1 MVRRAVYDGC
11 PSVSPPLLLRAFPAI
26 FLGERSA
33 RSGHVHQAAVDGFL
47 ATFEATRPAYGAAT
61 WIEVSGAFRSWGVR
75 KEPRVGYSIGLNWD
89 DDGAGLQRDDETIIQ
104 SKMTF
109 HLIVGIW
116 QNSEGSIF
124 SETVRLAENEAKS
137 LSSISRDLLVNPPW
151 MNVRDDRQGLG
162 MYLPD
167 ILLCGGS
174 PFSHPSLTT
183 AAAPHVLLRSDKLG
197 TLSSE

>member
-124 SETVRLAENEAKS
+124 SETVRLAEAKS
-137 LSSISRDLLVNPPW
+137 LSRISRDLLVNPPW
-151 MNVRDDRQGLG
+151 MNVARRSPRAWHVSSGYSALWRVTVLTSFTDDCR
-162 MYLPD
+162 
-167 ILLCGGS
+167 C
-174 PFSHPSLTT
+174 PSC
-183 AAAPHVLLRSDKLG
+183 PPSFG
-197 TLSSE
+197 